1 MSERATPEADA
12 AEAKRRAE
20 WLRKHKAHKDW
31 IILSVSEV
39 TVIRNALLKLERERA
54 EARKELSLKQ
64 QTLTIAKG
72 TLSDLRKELN
82 EWQTLCL
89 WGGTPEHIHDFIK
102 GQQTRIHEAQDIEKT
117 CEQLERERNEAL
129 IDRAN
134 GDIATMTINHY
145 ERILRERD
153 EARELLRILAGL
165 VAYGL
170 GQSGEEWSLEAMRQA
185 TSAIQNAKS
194 LEESK

>member
-1 MSERATPEADA
+1 MKTPRTDDLARGNHVVPTEW
-12 AEAKRRAE
+12 AE
-20 WLRKHKAHKDW
+20 H
-31 IILSVSEV
+31 
-39 TVIRNALLKLERERA
+39 LERELY
-54 EARKELSLKQ
+54 EANKELHKQ
-64 QTLTIAKG
+64 LVRYDQLFDEAEKI
-72 TLSDLRKELN
+72 
-82 EWQTLCL
+82 
-89 WGGTPEHIHDFIK
+89 
-102 GQQTRIHEAQDIEKT
+102 RI
-117 CEQLERERNEAL
+117 ERDEAL
-129 IDRAN
+129 MDRAN

-185 TSAIQNAKS
+185 TSAIQKS